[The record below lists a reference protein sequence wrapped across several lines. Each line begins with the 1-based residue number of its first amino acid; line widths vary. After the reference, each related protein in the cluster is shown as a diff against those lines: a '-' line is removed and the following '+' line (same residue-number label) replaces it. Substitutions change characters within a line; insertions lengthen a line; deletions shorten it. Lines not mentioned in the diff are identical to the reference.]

1 MEWKEINISSVCVN
15 KEFFNDHVLQ
25 LKIFTIYVSVLLV
38 VSLV

>member
-1 MEWKEINISSVCVN
+1 VN
-15 KEFFNDHVLQ
+15 KESFNDHHVLQ